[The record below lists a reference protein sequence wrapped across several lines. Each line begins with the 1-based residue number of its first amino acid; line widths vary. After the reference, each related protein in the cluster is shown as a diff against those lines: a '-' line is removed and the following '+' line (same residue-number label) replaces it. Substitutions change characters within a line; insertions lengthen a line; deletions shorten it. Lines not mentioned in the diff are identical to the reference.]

1 MVRPHRRFA
10 LLAVLVCLTIGTVVS
25 GRQAGS
31 TITLSVKG
39 SPAFTKPSPA
49 PVAAALLVV
58 TPSWD
63 DVKVVTQV
71 GGQEASGQPLFL
83 TDLAVVLASK
93 PLDCAAAFKAPAPS
107 GDDFLIV
114 LGKAEAYLPA
124 KGWQTTSIGKTFM
137 ADSSS
142 NLHYAVDKFSV
153 DAQQGSLKK
162 KISKDGLKGND
173 GRLVLDSAAGAWNVD
188 FAVKADDVTAEGK
201 LPLTLCSIGSRKKA
215 ESTPLLGENRLMNA
229 WRSF

>member
-1 MVRPHRRFA
+1 MVRPHPRFVLLS
-10 LLAVLVCLTIGTVVS
+10 LLACLTIGTVVS

-63 DVKVVTQV
+63 DIKVVTQV

-93 PLDCAAAFKAPAPS
+93 
-107 GDDFLIV
+107 
-114 LGKAEAYLPA
+114 
-124 KGWQTTSIGKTFM
+124 IGR
-137 ADSSS
+137 ASC
-142 NLHYAVDKFSV
+142 
-153 DAQQGSLKK
+153 
-162 KISKDGLKGND
+162 
-173 GRLVLDSAAGAWNVD
+173 R
-188 FAVKADDVTAEGK
+188 
-201 LPLTLCSIGSRKKA
+201 
-215 ESTPLLGENRLMNA
+215 
-229 WRSF
+229 